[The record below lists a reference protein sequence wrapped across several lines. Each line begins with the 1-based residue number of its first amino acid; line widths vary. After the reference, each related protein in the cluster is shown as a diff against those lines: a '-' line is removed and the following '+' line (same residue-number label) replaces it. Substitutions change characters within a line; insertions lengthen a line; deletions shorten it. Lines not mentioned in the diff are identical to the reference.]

1 MIVVTWWVLLA
12 VGGVV
17 SVVAQ
22 SPAHELRIS
31 DSVGQASRYRLT
43 FDIHMRAEIS
53 GQGEPDAQR
62 QQLLETLASGIE
74 MRTAVEYSQ
83 RLVAVTSDSLRVFDV
98 RWHDYQF
105 TGELGGEE
113 IPPPPGY
120 LESVRDLLSQ
130 RARVRTTPS
139 GRAIEVIYS
148 QGQLSGVTK
157 GLERG
162 GMPTYLPERPVE
174 IGDSWSSTAEI
185 PLGLNAGASLNLK
198 LEHTLREVRDAP
210 EGRIAVIELAGSYSQ
225 LQGFEESGLGVPM
238 HMQASLTG
246 SSLFDIDNGRFVGGR
261 YEIDMFA
268 LHAAEGV
275 ETRLTGHATGDLEL
289 VDAR

>member
-1 MIVVTWWVLLA
+1 MAATWWVVLA
-12 VGGVV
+12 VVGVV
-17 SVVAQ
+17 PAVAQ
-22 SPAHELRIS
+22 SSAHQLRIS
-31 DSVGQASRYRLT
+31 DSVGQTSRYRLS

-53 GQGEPDAQR
+53 GQGEPDAR
-62 QQLLETLASGIE
+62 TRQLLETLASGME

-130 RARVRTTPS
+130 TARVRTTPS
-139 GRAIEVIYS
+139 GRTTEVTYS
-148 QGQLSGVTK
+148 HAQLSSLTK
-157 GLERG
+157 SLERG

-174 IGDSWSSTAEI
+174 VGDSWSSTAEI
-185 PLGLNAGASLNLK
+185 PLGMSAGGSLNLE
-198 LEHTLREVRDAP
+198 LEHTLREVRAAP
-210 EGRIAVIELAGSYSQ
+210 EGRVAVIELAGSYSQ

-275 ETRLTGHATGDLEL
+275 EIRLTGHANGDLEL